1 MSLHILYIWTTN
13 TRNLCAFVTKGSR
26 CLSRWLVRPTFRTN
40 EKENS
45 ACFAKS
51 ILVEHLA
58 LSKVLLLE
66 SFFHFYNSSSLF
78 IVKVLSRKGK
88 KSFSLK
94 PSLLTI
100 FSFPSFAL
108 SLEPHSQRKIKLSH
122 LEQGGESPLF
132 LLPVSV
138 SEGGRHV
145 YHQKEDRPIENWFF
159 PVFFLFPGILFIQN
173 VIWNNLSLLIF
184 CKYNFGYL
192 IPLQHYWEDKA
203 LCLRPEMH
211 LTEGLLR

>member
-58 LSKVLLLE
+58 PSKVLLLE

-100 FSFPSFAL
+100 FSFPSFAPYTIPGTTFSKKNKVITSRAGWRKSSIFAFRL
-108 SLEPHSQRKIKLSH
+108 SVGKRGSTNRKLIFS
-122 LEQGGESPLF
+122 
-132 LLPVSV
+132 
-138 SEGGRHV
+138 R
-145 YHQKEDRPIENWFF
+145 
-159 PVFFLFPGILFIQN
+159 FFLFPGILFIQN